1 MCLCVS
7 SLVIM
12 PEPRFDYE
20 HPRADKAKAAT
31 RKRRFSSSGCALNS
45 QKWTPNPIL
54 YSSQAGCHY
63 QRIRKSLGMGT
74 NTVNSGRS
82 LAGGKCRLSDY
93 LSRKRT
99 LQASSRS
106 RFLRPSDDGES
117 IETSGYTF
125 EGFLTA
131 PLAPPAHF
139 PFFFPSTGDNFAGR
153 WITSLPK
160 IVGPACGNVGF
171 YRDAHHTLDG
181 PRVRLPRNRLGRLT
195 CKATSN

>member
-1 MCLCVS
+1 
-7 SLVIM
+7 M

-20 HPRADKAKAAT
+20 HPQAGKAKAAT

-82 LAGGKCRLSDY
+82 LAGGNVGCRSTFPESEHSRPRAAPGSCVPRMMAGASRHLDT
-93 LSRKRT
+93 LSR
-99 LQASSRS
+99 ASYCPTRS
-106 RFLRPSDDGES
+106 TGSL
-117 IETSGYTF
+117 
-125 EGFLTA
+125 
-131 PLAPPAHF
+131 PLL
-139 PFFFPSTGDNFAGR
+139 FPSTGDNFAGR

-181 PRVRLPRNRLGRLT
+181 TRVRLPRNRLGRLT
-195 CKATSN
+195 CIATSN

>member
-1 MCLCVS
+1 
-7 SLVIM
+7 M

-20 HPRADKAKAAT
+20 HPQAGKK
-31 RKRRFSSSGCALNS
+31 KRQPGSGGLLRQGCALNS
-45 QKWTPNPIL
+45 QKWAANHP
-54 YSSQAGCHY
+54 YSSQTGCHY

-153 WITSLPK
+153 WINSLPK

-181 PRVRLPRNRLGRLT
+181 TRVRLPRNRLGRLT